1 MKRIATLCI
10 NEKGTYKSRYFLCDE
25 KYNDGKNEGLY
36 VDFAW
41 GDGINYGNLDD
52 KNFLK
57 NFIKEYLSYSCNPL
71 PCNNIKINEAFNISS
86 SKGLVDAIIYLFD
99 LEEVSLNELINRK
112 WLDVDYSNMNE
123 CYLSSGY
130 KKEENNYYNTID
142 YEDEIEYDDSNDDYT
157 ISSNNIYIVRDGL
170 DIDEEFHVDFKAF
183 NTLDDANEYLDALK
197 DGDIGVYNHLSNLN
211 TCTRNYGVSVSLQDI
226 QNLVKK
232 DKKIIILEQEIYLGR
247 DLC

>member
-1 MKRIATLCI
+1 M
-10 NEKGTYKSRYFLCDE
+10 
-25 KYNDGKNEGLY
+25 
-36 VDFAW
+36 
-41 GDGINYGNLDD
+41 
-52 KNFLK
+52 
-57 NFIKEYLSYSCNPL
+57 
-71 PCNNIKINEAFNISS
+71 
-86 SKGLVDAIIYLFD
+86 
-99 LEEVSLNELINRK
+99 
-112 WLDVDYSNMNE
+112 
-123 CYLSSGY
+123 SSGY

-157 ISSNNIYIVRDGL
+157 INSNNIYIVRDGL
-170 DIDEEFHVDFKAF
+170 DIDEEFHVDFTAF